1 MKTGDTV
8 YQIGKLDES
17 KSCLSISIFKRT
29 VGEPQGNGR
38 WWLNNVQGAWCGGS
52 SEEELFTSREEALK
66 YIIKK
71 LGEK

>member
-17 KSCLSISIFKRT
+17 KSCLSISIFKRI

-38 WWLNNVQGAWCGGS
+38 WWLNNAQGAWCGGS
-52 SEEELFTSREEALK
+52 SEDELFTSREEALK

>member
-17 KSCLSISIFKRT
+17 KSCLSISIFKRI

>member
-38 WWLNNVQGAWCGGS
+38 WWLNNAQGAWCGGS
-52 SEEELFTSREEALK
+52 SEEELFTSREEALQ

-71 LGEK
+71 LGNK

>member
-17 KSCLSISIFKRT
+17 KSCLAISIFKRT

-38 WWLNNVQGAWCGGS
+38 WWLNNAQGAWCGGS
-52 SEEELFTSREEALK
+52 SEEELFTSREEALQ

-71 LGEK
+71 LGNK

>member
-17 KSCLSISIFKRT
+17 KSCLSISIFKRI
-29 VGEPQGNGR
+29 VGEQQGNGR